1 MDHIKLGYA
10 PTRRSI
16 FSAPDAIKYRGLT
29 AQRLTELG
37 IDFVDITDI
46 NEEGLLYNDADML
59 KIAEKFKAEKIDGLF
74 LPHCNFGTEYE
85 CARLAKELGV
95 PVLLWGPLD
104 ERPEPDGTR
113 LRDTQCGLFATGKV
127 LRRFG
132 VPFTYMTNCRLED
145 PVFERGLRDFMAV
158 CNVVKT
164 FRHIRILQISTR
176 PFDFWSTMCNEGE
189 LLEKFNI
196 QLAPIPMGELV
207 DEVRKNLGNVAE
219 TQEVMTYC
227 RANMNIAIKD
237 DELEKVAAMKVA
249 MKHLA
254 EKYGCNAIAIQCWNQ
269 LQTELGIMPCAANAL
284 LNEEG
289 IPTVCETDIHG
300 AITALLVEAAGM
312 GQVRS
317 FFADWTIRHPD
328 CPNGELLQHCGPWP
342 ISVAG
347 EKPTITYPLAFDHP
361 GSITA
366 EAKHGDVSLVR
377 FDGDLG
383 QYSLLLGHAKGIDG
397 PKGMGTYLWVEVDN
411 IKRLEAKLVE
421 GPYIHH
427 CVGIHKDVV
436 PVLYEAC
443 KYIGVKPDLYDPIEE
458 EVKAYLRGE

>member
-1 MDHIKLGYA
+1 MDHIKLGFA

-46 NEEGLLYNDADML
+46 NEEGLLYNDADMV
-59 KIAEKFKAEKIDGLF
+59 KIAAKFKAEKVDGLF

-145 PVFERGLRDFMAV
+145 PVFERGLRDFIAV

-207 DEVRKNLGNVAE
+207 DEVKKNLGDVTE
-219 TQEVMTYC
+219 TREVIAYC

-254 EKYGCNAIAIQCWNQ
+254 EKYGCSAIAIQCWNQ

-312 GQVRS
+312 GQMRS

-328 CPNGELLQHCGPWP
+328 CQNGELLQHCGPWP

-383 QYSLLLGHAKGIDG
+383 HYSLLLGHAKGIDG

-443 KYIGVKPDLYDPIEE
+443 KYMGITPDLYDPIEE